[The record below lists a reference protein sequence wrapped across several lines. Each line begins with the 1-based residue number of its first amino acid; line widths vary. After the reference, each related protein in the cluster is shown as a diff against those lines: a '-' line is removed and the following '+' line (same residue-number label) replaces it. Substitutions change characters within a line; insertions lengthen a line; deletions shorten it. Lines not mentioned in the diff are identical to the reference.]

1 MKKTALTQLID
12 ELDNGLWNAR
22 EVVNYSDD
30 YHTGDVKKAIQEIR
44 IIEGVIE
51 MATELLEVERQDIE
65 NAWVAAEGTFH
76 DAGTELKEAE
86 KYFNETFKQ

>member
-22 EVVNYSDD
+22 EVVNHSDD
-30 YHTGDVKKAIQEIR
+30 YHTGDVKNATQEIR

-51 MATELLEVERQDIE
+51 IATDLLKVERQGIEDACNYNKGVNGWENGDIY
-65 NAWVAAEGTFH
+65 F
-76 DAGTELKEAE
+76 E
-86 KYFNETFKQ
+86 KTFKQ